1 MKRLILLRH
10 AKSDWPAGLD
20 DLDRPLNPRGRA
32 AAPRMGQYLTD
43 EGLLPDLAIV
53 SPAQRTRET
62 FDLVAQA
69 LREHAG
75 EEPPVRV
82 DRRIYEAPPE
92 QLLQSV
98 RETDD
103 TVRTLLMVGHNP
115 GTQELARML
124 TGFGDRYAFSRLTQ
138 KYPTAGLTV
147 LDFDVESWRD
157 VAPREARLDRFVTPK
172 ALDSGIAGTEGA

>member
-20 DLDRPLNPRGRA
+20 DLERPLNPRGRA
-32 AAPRMGQYLTD
+32 AAPRMGHYLAD

-62 FDLVAQA
+62 LDLVAQA
-69 LREHAG
+69 LREQAG
-75 EEPPVRV
+75 EDLPMRV
-82 DRRIYEAPPE
+82 DGRIYEAPPE
-92 QLLQSV
+92 QLLQVV

-103 TVRTLLMVGHNP
+103 AVHTLLMVGHNP
-115 GTQELARML
+115 GTQELARCL
-124 TGFGDRYAFSRLTQ
+124 VGFGDRYAYSRLTQ

-147 LDFDVESWRD
+147 LDFDIESWRD
-157 VAPREARLDRFVTPK
+157 VMEREARLDRFVTPK
-172 ALDSGIAGTEGA
+172 GLDAGAEGG

>member
-20 DLDRPLNPRGRA
+20 DLERPLNARGRE
-32 AAPRMGQYLTD
+32 AAPRMGRYFAD
-43 EGLLPDLAIV
+43 EGLLPDFAIV

-75 EEPPVRV
+75 EEPPLRV
-82 DRRIYEAPPE
+82 DQRIYEAPPE
-92 QLLQSV
+92 QLLQAI

-103 TVRTLLMVGHNP
+103 AVRTLLMVGHNP
-115 GTQELARML
+115 GTQELARLL

-138 KYPTAGLTV
+138 KYPTAGVTV
-147 LDFDVESWRD
+147 LDFDIGSWRD
-157 VAPREARLDRFVTPK
+157 VAHREARLDRFVTPK
-172 ALDSGIAGTEGA
+172 GLDAGAEGG